1 MAFYNLRERSSSV
14 NLTDFEAYY
23 NHYELNAPYKLSYHF
38 NVDFHAVYYFAK
50 SLGDKGDEFIND
62 LDKLREDFYNTMF
75 SKLEKGEITYSYK
88 NEDCNG
94 YPAIYEKDLK
104 KIYDIFLPMQK
115 EFADKWN
122 LYINCD

>member
-1 MAFYNLRERSSSV
+1 MAFYNLRERSGSV

-23 NHYELNAPYKLSYHF
+23 DNNGRIDYCLNYHF
-38 NVDFHAVYYFAK
+38 RVDFHSAYYFSK
-50 SLGDKGDEFIND
+50 SLGNKGDEFIND
-62 LDKLREDFYNTMF
+62 LDKLREDFYNIMF
-75 SKLEKGEITYSYK
+75 SKLEKGEIKYSYK